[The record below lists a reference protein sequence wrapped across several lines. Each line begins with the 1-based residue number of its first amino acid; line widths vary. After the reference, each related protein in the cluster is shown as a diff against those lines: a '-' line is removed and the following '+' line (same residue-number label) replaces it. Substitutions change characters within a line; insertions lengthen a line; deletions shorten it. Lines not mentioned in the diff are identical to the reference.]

1 MKITMIIR
9 WLLALGCLIFC
20 IRQFQAGLNT
30 AGLGAA
36 GFLIVGFGS
45 MLAVV
50 LLIAPETIV
59 RVCEFFSRIF
69 ASIVLP
75 DDKFHKPPLSY
86 ILAHSYR
93 RQLRYTEAVEEYR
106 KIIHYHPGELTP
118 YLEMISL
125 AHLLQDD
132 RLAAK
137 YTQLLKRRFPTFSPK
152 NSLPSLPEKTR

>member
-1 MKITMIIR
+1 MKITIIIR

-59 RVCEFFSRIF
+59 RLCEFFSRIF
-69 ASIVLP
+69 TSIVLP
-75 DDKFHKPPLSY
+75 DDKSHKPPLSY

-93 RQLRYTEAVEEYR
+93 RQLRYSEAVEEYR
-106 KIIHYHPGELTP
+106 KLIHYHPGELTP
-118 YLEMISL
+118 YLELISL

-132 RLAAK
+132 RLATK
-137 YTQLLKRRFPTFSPK
+137 YTHLLKRRFP
-152 NSLPSLPEKTR
+152 NALPWDPVSSLPEKTR